1 MQSVP
6 TVPASI
12 QALAKLPSREIIPL
26 LPAAT
31 PVLNLSTPSKEDL
44 EQTKSFMDELESLPI
59 GQIKQ
64 KLGEKL
70 FKVIKK
76 SGIKRAVSS
85 ALLVQSSLVSAD

>member
-1 MQSVP
+1 
-6 TVPASI
+6 
-12 QALAKLPSREIIPL
+12 
-26 LPAAT
+26 
-31 PVLNLSTPSKEDL
+31 
-44 EQTKSFMDELESLPI
+44 MDELKSLPI

-85 ALLVQSSLVSAD
+85 ALLVLSSLVSAD